1 MKAFSEEELEK
12 ISFQVPQKVSFP
24 KTKKLYNNCI
34 RVSKILTCIIILL
47 FSSTTIYAIYHSLQI
62 FIFNQNTDVI
72 TTIENPYE
80 VIKEKYVLQVLPDRY
95 DLIEV
100 IGKPDETD
108 FILFIYSNGQ
118 SEINLRQQTE
128 NTLINFDNEN
138 TREKN
143 TLINGNQGIYFTKNQ
158 ESVIIWEEYNYFY
171 ILDTNDAKI
180 TEKEMIQMAE
190 SLKLEESYEKKQ

>member
-12 ISFQVPQKVSFP
+12 ISFQVPQKVPFP

-47 FSSTTIYAIYHSLQI
+47 LSSTTIYAIYHSLQI